1 MKLRTGDPWMPA
13 GAYGRSLKARMSPR
27 GSSVVQAG
35 CQGGRDMQL
44 SVLQTGFCRAAVAM
58 AMLIVAATAAFA
70 NGEIVTREESTS
82 IVVPLIISALGGAVA
97 ILGVLLAARGGRA
110 ASGLRIT
117 FGKDKTLTLT
127 KLTQGV
133 VIVLIGAAILIAG
146 LYNLPKTKKEE
157 TIKAKTIEEKD
168 GKKIYR
174 N

>member
-1 MKLRTGDPWMPA
+1 
-13 GAYGRSLKARMSPR
+13 
-27 GSSVVQAG
+27 
-35 CQGGRDMQL
+35 
-44 SVLQTGFCRAAVAM
+44 M